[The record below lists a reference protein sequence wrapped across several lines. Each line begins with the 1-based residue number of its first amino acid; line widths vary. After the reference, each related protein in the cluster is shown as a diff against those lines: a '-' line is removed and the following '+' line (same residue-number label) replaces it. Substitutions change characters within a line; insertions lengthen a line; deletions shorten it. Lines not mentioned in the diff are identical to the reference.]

1 MIVQEYKRS
10 LVSIPYFEW
19 LDSNLMVPQKLF
31 GKIDFQK
38 LIIWIHDLE
47 MTEESAEGIK
57 SLRSGHFND
66 KNPMAVYNW
75 YNHFSLLV
83 LGFLTFQ

>member
-1 MIVQEYKRS
+1 ME
-10 LVSIPYFEW
+10 PP
-19 LDSNLMVPQKLF
+19 MLF

-38 LIIWIHDLE
+38 LIIWIQDLE
-47 MTEESAEGIK
+47 MTEEPAEGIK

-75 YNHFSLLV
+75 YNHFSFQVFLLV